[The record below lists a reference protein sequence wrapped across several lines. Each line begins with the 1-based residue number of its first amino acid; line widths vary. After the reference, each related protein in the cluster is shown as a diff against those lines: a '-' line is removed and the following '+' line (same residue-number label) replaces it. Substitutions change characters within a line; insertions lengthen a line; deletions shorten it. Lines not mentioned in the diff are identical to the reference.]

1 LIILNY
7 EIFLDWLAFYQ
18 IPWVIGSLTHSYS
31 LMPYEY
37 WMTTPFDTNVAE
49 SAHAMIN
56 RTGKSLKLK
65 TAVLR

>member
-1 LIILNY
+1 MNF
-7 EIFLDWLAFYQ
+7 FLDWLAFYQ
-18 IPWVIGSLTHSYS
+18 IPWVIGSLIHSYS
-31 LMPYEY
+31 LMPYEN